1 MISKIYFY
9 KTVSGKDIIIDEIN
23 NLDSQSIVKTRNAI
37 RLFEEYGLSL
47 INTKWVKKICKK
59 PAVFELRVTGN
70 KQIRILF
77 SEISTNEYLF
87 TNIFVKKSRKT
98 PTKEI
103 ETAAKRLN
111 EFI

>member
-1 MISKIYFY
+1 MLSKIYFY
-9 KTVSGKDIIIDEIN
+9 KSASGKEIIIDEIN
-23 NLDSQSIVKTRNAI
+23 NLDSQSVVKTRNAI

-47 INTKWVKKICKK
+47 VNTKWVKKISKK
-59 PAVFELRVTGN
+59 PSIFELRVTGN

-77 SEISTNEYLF
+77 SEISANEYLF
-87 TNIFVKKSRKT
+87 TNIFVKKSQKT

-103 ETAAKRLN
+103 ETAIKRLN

>member
-1 MISKIYFY
+1 MLTKIYFY
-9 KTVSGKDIIIDEIN
+9 KTSSGKEIVINEIN

-47 INTKWVKKICKK
+47 INTKWVKKIYKK
-59 PAVFELRVTGN
+59 PTLFELRITGN

-77 SEISTNEYLF
+77 SEISSNKYLF

-103 ETAAKRLN
+103 ETAVKRLN

>member
-1 MISKIYFY
+1 MSTKIYFY
-9 KTVSGKDIIIDEIN
+9 KASSGKEVIIDEIN
-23 NLDSQSIVKTRNAI
+23 KLDSQSIIKTRNAI

-47 INTKWVKKICKK
+47 INTKWIKKIYKK
-59 PAVFELRVTGN
+59 PAVFELRVTGS

-77 SEISTNEYLF
+77 SEISVNEYLF

-103 ETAAKRLN
+103 ETAIKRLN